1 MNAVSDPDVNA
12 CFKTTMSLLFCCI
25 RILLLEIVRWSKKSP
40 KKFIYNGDF
49 RDIPRSENELLDLQ
63 EIKFKLAF
71 DKLMERCERKYNEIN
86 HLVKTTREFN
96 TQDWDL
102 LYEFNTS
109 NYELCPTTKSKR
121 KLQQVANQIRLMLL
135 EGVHRM
141 LEYQFIKLI
150 DRVNNV

>member
-109 NYELCPTTKSKR
+109 NYELCPTTKSNR
-121 KLQQVANQIRLMLL
+121 KLQQMAKRIRLMLE
-135 EGVHRM
+135 EGMKRM
-141 LEYQFIKLI
+141 LQCQFIKLL
-150 DRVNNV
+150 D

>member
-12 CFKTTMSLLFCCI
+12 CFKTTMSLLFCYI
-25 RILLLEIVRWSKKSP
+25 RIILLEIVRWSRQSP
-40 KKFIYNGDF
+40 KKFIYKGDS
-49 RDIPRSENELLDLQ
+49 RDIPRSEIDLLNIE

-71 DKLMERCERKYNEIN
+71 GKLMERCERKYKEAN
-86 HLVKTTREFN
+86 HLVKTTQEFN

-121 KLQQVANQIRLMLL
+121 KLQQVAKRIRLMLV

-141 LEYQFIKLI
+141 LECQFIKLI
-150 DRVNNV
+150 D